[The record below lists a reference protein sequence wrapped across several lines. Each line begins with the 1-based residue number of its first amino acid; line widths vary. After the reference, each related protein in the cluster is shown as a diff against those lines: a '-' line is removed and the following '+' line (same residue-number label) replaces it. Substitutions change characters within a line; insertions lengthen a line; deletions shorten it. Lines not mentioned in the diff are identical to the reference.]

1 MIRLDTN
8 VISEVVRPSPDPA
21 VLSFPRRHAPETVFT
36 RAVCEA
42 EIRDGLARLPPERRR
57 DDLTSRITS
66 FLASGFQGQILP
78 FDSGCAALYGEI
90 RATSEAAG
98 KPIAVEDA
106 MIAATARAHRAVV
119 ATRNVVDFEASG
131 VAIVSPWEATG

>member
-98 KPIAVEDA
+98 KPIGSNDLL
-106 MIAATARAHRAVV
+106 IAAHAY
-119 ATRNVVDFEASG
+119 
-131 VAIVSPWEATG
+131 ATGATIVTANTDEFKRMRGLKVQNWVA